1 MQIMLR
7 LLCLGLSA
15 LFLNAAPLFAG
26 TLHDRTL
33 PADSAPASRDRQYSV
48 YIPDSFPGDG
58 STALVTVLHG
68 CNQTHRNMERETD
81 FMALADDFGF
91 AVAFPFVTSFTEQR
105 ISNCWGFWFD
115 QHTTE
120 GSGEV
125 SDIRRI
131 IAAVETEFGT
141 DPAQRF
147 VTGLSSGA
155 AMAVAMGVAYS
166 EDIAAIG
173 AVAGLSYGEDPE
185 AVTFLCTSPS
195 TTNPLSE
202 IVGDMGDE
210 QTEPAERALVP
221 LMIIHSVNDCT
232 VQFVNGQKLRDS
244 WLLYYDADPA
254 AMDSDCTA
262 DGVACS
268 LSRFTGADGRPVVE
282 TVIYDGPSS
291 TLLPRGTHFWPGDNS
306 GEFANP
312 DGPSASAHLWR
323 FFQEAAGGGAGPG
336 LELALGGVLVEGTT
350 ATLTGTARS
359 AAGVSAVE
367 ISLAGDPGAPARAA
381 TLAPDGSWEVTFTD
395 LTDDRTYV
403 IRAAVTLG
411 DGETLTRTLDAFD
424 IGAPAQILEATA
436 TWIEHMSDGRIGLP
450 GPDCPNAIFGT
461 CDRDISAIVLEFGLA
476 AFPLFALEG
485 SDDWYV
491 DRSRVTTGI

>member
-7 LLCLGLSA
+7 ILCLCLPMVFSQGG
-15 LFLNAAPLFAG
+15 PLFAG

-33 PADSAPASRDRQYSV
+33 PADGAPASRDRQYSV

-58 STALVTVLHG
+58 STALVTILHG

-105 ISNCWGFWFD
+105 ITNCWGFWFD

-125 SDIRRI
+125 SDLRRV
-131 IAAVETEFGT
+131 IAAVEDEFGT

-147 VTGLSSGA
+147 VAGLSSGA
-155 AMAVAMGVAYS
+155 AMAVDMGVAYS
-166 EDIAAIG
+166 EDITAIG
-173 AVAGLSYGEDPE
+173 TVAGLSYGEDAE
-185 AVTFLCTSPS
+185 AVTFLCTSQPS
-195 TTNPLSE
+195 TNPLSE
-202 IVGDMGDE
+202 IVGDMEEE
-210 QTEPAERALVP
+210 QIEPVERELVP

-232 VQFVNGQKLRDS
+232 VQFINGQKLRDS
-244 WLLYYDADPA
+244 WLLYYGAEPA
-254 AMDSDCTA
+254 AINADCTE
-262 DGVACS
+262 DGVACT
-268 LSRFTGADGRPVVE
+268 LSSFADADGRRVVE

-323 FFQEAAGGGAGPG
+323 FFQETAGGTTAPG
-336 LELALGGVLVEGTT
+336 LDLALSSVEVDGTT
-350 ATLTGTARS
+350 ATISGTATS
-359 AAGVSAVE
+359 GAGVSAVE
-367 ISLAGDPGAPARAA
+367 ISLEGDPGAPAQA
-381 TLAPDGSWEVTFTD
+381 TTLQPDGSWDVTFSG
-395 LTDDRTYV
+395 LADDQTYV

-411 DGETLTRTLDAFD
+411 TGEILTRTLDEFD
-424 IGAPAQILEATA
+424 VGTPVQILEATA
-436 TWIEHMSDGRIGLP
+436 SWIEHMSDRRIGLP
-450 GPDCPNAIFGT
+450 GPECPNSIFGT
-461 CDRDISAIVLEFGLA
+461 CDRDISSIVLEFGLV

-485 SDDWYV
+485 TDDWFV
-491 DRSRVTTGI
+491 DRSLVTAGF